1 MNLPEPGITLTDSI
15 HRHCS
20 PEFTHLISIIF
31 ILIVNLHENRLH
43 LRLEMYNPSK
53 FRIDYYL
60 EPYMQYLDKP
70 LVPTGLAVGAFA
82 CTRPQLAVTDE
93 EFRALQ
99 DQFNQLADAV
109 EQTSTTETK
118 KVHIGGYGELH
129 YNNWEFPDGSKFR
142 ELDFHRFVLFFGYD
156 FTDRIR
162 FHSELEIEHAFL
174 EDNNDGS
181 GETSAGAVELEQAY
195 VEFDLTDNMET
206 KGGLFLIPIG
216 ILNETHEPT
225 TFYGVERN
233 PIEKNIIPTTW
244 WEGGAA
250 LTGRIGSTGLSYDLT
265 VTSRPGRW
273 HQYPRRTTESR
284 QSHRQRSRLHRPS
297 KIHRCAGIGTRGYAN
312 YQSDMTQSADPTV
325 NEGLLLSAHIIYN
338 IAQFQIRALYA
349 SWDIDV
355 TGNATAEDQA
365 KDKQDG
371 YYLEGSWKFVPA
383 AGVFARYNAWD
394 NGGLGDTEQTQTNV
408 GINYWPHEYVVI
420 KFDLQRQDHGA
431 AKAAKEADGF
441 NLGIGYYF

>member
-1 MNLPEPGITLTDSI
+1 M
-15 HRHCS
+15 RHF
-20 PEFTHLISIIF
+20 EK
-31 ILIVNLHENRLH
+31 V
-43 LRLEMYNPSK
+43 
-53 FRIDYYL
+53 
-60 EPYMQYLDKP
+60 
-70 LVPTGLAVGAFA
+70 LVPTGLAVGALIYA
-82 CTRPQLAVTDE
+82 TTVAAVTDE
-93 EFRALQ
+93 EFKALQ
-99 DQFNQLADAV
+99 DQLNQLADAV
-109 EQTSTTETK
+109 EQESTTETK
-118 KVHIGGYGELH
+118 QVHIGGYGELH

-162 FHSELEIEHAFL
+162 FHSELEIEHAFV

-181 GETSAGAVELEQAY
+181 GETAPGAVELEQAY
-195 VEFDLTDNMET
+195 IEFDLTDNMET
-206 KGGLFLIPIG
+206 KGGLFLIPVG

-250 LTGRIGSTGLSYDLT
+250 LTGRFGSTGLSYDLT
-265 VTSRPGRW
+265 VTSGLDGGTNIRGGRQKVAKATANDLAYTGRLKYTGVPGL
-273 HQYPRRTTESR
+273 E
-284 QSHRQRSRLHRPS
+284 L
-297 KIHRCAGIGTRGYAN
+297 AGTAN

-325 NEGLLLSAHIIYN
+325 NDGLLLSGHIIYN
-338 IAQFQIRALYA
+338 ISQFQIRALYA

-355 TGNATAEDQA
+355 TANATAEDQA

-383 AGVFARYNAWD
+383 AGVFARYNVWD
-394 NGGLGDTEQTQTNV
+394 NGGLGDTEETQTNV
-408 GINYWPHEYVVI
+408 GINYWPHEQVVL

-431 AKAAKEADGF
+431 AKAAKEADGY